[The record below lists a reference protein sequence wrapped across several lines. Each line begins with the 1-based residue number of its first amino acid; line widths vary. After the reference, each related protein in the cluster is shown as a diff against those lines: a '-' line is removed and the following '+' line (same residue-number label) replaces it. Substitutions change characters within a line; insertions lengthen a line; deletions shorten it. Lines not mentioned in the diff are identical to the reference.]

1 MSSVFKGGIIMFGH
15 EMFANQSFCRCF
27 AGAGTSAPVAVIVDT
42 DTTVAVSVF
51 VRENVEK

>member
-1 MSSVFKGGIIMFGH
+1 MFGH
-15 EMFANQSFCRCF
+15 EMFANQSFSRCF
-27 AGAGTSAPVAVIVDT
+27 AEAGISAPVAAVVDT